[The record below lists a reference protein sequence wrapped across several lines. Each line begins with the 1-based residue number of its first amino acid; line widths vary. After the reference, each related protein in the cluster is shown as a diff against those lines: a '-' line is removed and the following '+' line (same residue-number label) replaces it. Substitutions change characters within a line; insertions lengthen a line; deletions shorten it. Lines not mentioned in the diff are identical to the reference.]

1 MNVGPFVANVSD
13 KTLNLCYSGPPEQN
27 LLAPDQGIKA
37 RDHLSLWEFTQRY
50 AYQASGRDRAN
61 SQEGHPASPQKQAC
75 DL

>member
-1 MNVGPFVANVSD
+1 MKEEKGIVLVTRLEIP
-13 KTLNLCYSGPPEQN
+13 LCYSGPPEQN